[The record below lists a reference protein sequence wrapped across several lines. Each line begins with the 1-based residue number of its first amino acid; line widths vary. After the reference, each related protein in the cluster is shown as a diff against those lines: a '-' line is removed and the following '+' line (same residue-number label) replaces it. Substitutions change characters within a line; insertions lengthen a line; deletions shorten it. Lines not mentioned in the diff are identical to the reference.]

1 MTDRWARWLLHDR
14 HGGNAEVREWVLA
27 QVAPIRERVLDGA
40 ELGGDE
46 TVLDLGCGDGLIGF
60 GALARLS
67 ARGVVMFSDVSTSLV
82 ERCREIAVDLGELDR
97 CRFLVASADRLDAVG
112 DASVDAVT
120 ARSVLIY
127 LDREGKRRALTEARR
142 VLRPGGRLSLF
153 EPINRF
159 SFPESAD
166 RLLGFD
172 VEPVHELAAKV
183 KALWE
188 AHETGSPLLDF
199 DERDLFDWAE
209 QAGFERVLLTLEADV
224 SDPDA
229 FADPRLGR
237 AARQLGQPAQSDVR
251 RVDRRGSDARGGAAA
266 GDAPASAGRGRRRRQ
281 ASRGRI
287 PARELLTIR

>member
-67 ARGVVMFSDVSTSLV
+67 ARGVVIFSDVSTSLV

-183 KALWE
+183 KARWE

-224 SDPDA
+224 SDQTPSPTRDWDA
-229 FADPRLGR
+229 LLASSGNPLSPTFGELIDAALTREEAQRLETHLRPRVEAGE
-237 AARQLGQPAQSDVR
+237 GVR
-251 RVDRRGSDARGGAAA
+251 RLAVAYLR
-266 GDAPASAGRGRRRRQ
+266 AS
-281 ASRGRI
+281 
-287 PARELLTIR
+287 LLTIR